1 MNDAKTLFR
10 LANTQFKKAL
20 EYYVLD
26 GFVTEHVQIK
36 QGISMCYKML
46 IKIEPDANRAIMMHK
61 RRIESLEYLQK
72 ELNPNTY

>member
-46 IKIEPDANRAIMMHK
+46 IKIEPGANRAIMMHK